1 MKVATRAKYE
11 QTRRKF
17 FTEIRFSGEPGEL
30 GVNTYTASAA
40 VIMPSIL
47 FGSTEMRNS
56 YMEVFFQLMITEIS
70 F

>member
-11 QTRRKF
+11 QIPRKF
-17 FTEIRFSGEPGEL
+17 FTEIRFSGEL
-30 GVNTYTASAA
+30 GVNTYTVSAA

-47 FGSTEMRNS
+47 FGRTEMRNS
-56 YMEVFFQLMITEIS
+56 YIEVFFQLMITEIS